1 MQEKHVYPNR
11 KLYLALMDVLS
22 KRGHNSVIVEVFI
35 PGMHDK
41 TAFSWVSYTCITQT
55 KPITYQLDHSAN
67 LNCNKTT
74 ETKTKVIAW

>member
-1 MQEKHVYPNR
+1 MIIILWQIAKTGSIRLLFTELLLSPQTIDEMQEKHVYPNR

-41 TAFSWVSYTCITQT
+41 TAFS
-55 KPITYQLDHSAN
+55 
-67 LNCNKTT
+67 
-74 ETKTKVIAW
+74 